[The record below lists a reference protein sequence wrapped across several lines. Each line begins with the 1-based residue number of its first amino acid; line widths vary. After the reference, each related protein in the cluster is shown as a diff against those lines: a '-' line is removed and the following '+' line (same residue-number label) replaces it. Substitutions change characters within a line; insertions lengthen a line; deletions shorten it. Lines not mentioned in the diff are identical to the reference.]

1 MDCRDFRERADSY
14 LSDELLVETNHDV
27 IRHLE
32 SCPDCRRELAARRE
46 LRSRLRQGFQRAP
59 ELQISEQFANGLK
72 TQLREIA
79 LRRTPSLVVRRAGY
93 IAVAA
98 SLVIIAALGFRAVQ
112 QRWRSQTPQA
122 VSGGVNRNDIDD
134 RDRSNVGSAPLSAAL
149 AENAVGDHRDCALH
163 HRLAE
168 KPIDLEE
175 AGRRFDRAYIKLVNA
190 VTAEGILPAGVE
202 LVGAHSCVFKG
213 QRFGHVILK
222 YHGQLV
228 SILVTR
234 IETQDDSALT
244 GTQETIASVQLD
256 GFQLAHF
263 QTRQHAVSVVSGL
276 SDSENFSIAQ
286 AVEPSLSRHIRD
298 AERAA

>member
-98 SLVIIAALGFRAVQ
+98 SLVII
-112 QRWRSQTPQA
+112 
-122 VSGGVNRNDIDD
+122 
-134 RDRSNVGSAPLSAAL
+134 
-149 AENAVGDHRDCALH
+149 
-163 HRLAE
+163 
-168 KPIDLEE
+168 
-175 AGRRFDRAYIKLVNA
+175 
-190 VTAEGILPAGVE
+190 
-202 LVGAHSCVFKG
+202 
-213 QRFGHVILK
+213 
-222 YHGQLV
+222 
-228 SILVTR
+228 
-234 IETQDDSALT
+234 
-244 GTQETIASVQLD
+244 
-256 GFQLAHF
+256 
-263 QTRQHAVSVVSGL
+263 
-276 SDSENFSIAQ
+276 
-286 AVEPSLSRHIRD
+286 
-298 AERAA
+298 

>member
-1 MDCRDFRERADSY
+1 MECHDFRERADSY

-59 ELQISEQFANGLK
+59 DLQMNEEFAQILK

-79 LRRTPSLVVRRAGY
+79 LRRSRSLVVMRLGY

-98 SLVIIAALGFRAVQ
+98 SLVIVAALGFRALQ

-122 VSGGVNRNDIDD
+122 VSGGVNRNGNDN
-134 RDRSNVGSAPLSAAL
+134 RDRSDSGSALNAAL
-149 AENAVGDHRDCALH
+149 AESAVGDHRDCALY
-163 HRLAE
+163 HRLKE

-175 AGRRFDRAYIKLVNA
+175 AGRKFDRAYIKLVNA

-202 LVGAHSCVFKG
+202 LVAAHSCVFKG

-222 YHGQLV
+222 YHGQIV

-244 GTQETIASVQLD
+244 GKHETIASVQLD
-256 GFQLAHF
+256 GFQLANF
-263 QTRQHAVSVVSGL
+263 KTRQHAVSVVSGL
-276 SDSENFSIAQ
+276 SDTENFSIAQ
-286 AVEPSLSRHIRD
+286 AIQPSVSRHIRD